1 MIRRNKEYDSSEVY
15 DILALAFDGRE
26 TAETIQDK
34 AGDAGLLEDF
44 DSIARAVVERD
55 EYGNVHVHDQ
65 RKGGIRS
72 ASIGRLKG
80 VGYASG

>member
-1 MIRRNKEYDSSEVY
+1 MIRRNKEYGSSEVY
-15 DILALAFDGRE
+15 DILALVFDGRE
-26 TAETIQDK
+26 T